1 MTFIWMIEEVCGI
14 GLMIR
19 LELRAEFGGARQ
31 YCEEQK
37 EKGVLCKETHVDTIR
52 FAPPLCITRDEL
64 DWAFERIKSVF
75 DELS

>member
-1 MTFIWMIEEVCGI
+1 MIKEVCGI

-37 EKGVLCKETHVDTIR
+37 EKGVLCKETHDHIIR
-52 FAPPLCITRDEL
+52 FAPPLLIKRDEV
-64 DWAFERIKSVF
+64 DWALERIYSIF
-75 DELS
+75 TSNAG